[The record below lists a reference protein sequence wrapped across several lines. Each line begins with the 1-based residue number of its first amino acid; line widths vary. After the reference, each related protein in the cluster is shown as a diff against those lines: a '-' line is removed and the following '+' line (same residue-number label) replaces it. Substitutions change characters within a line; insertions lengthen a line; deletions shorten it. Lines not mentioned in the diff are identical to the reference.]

1 MRCQESHSR
10 LNQVLKSINRKTEK
24 MNFRHYIYCTV
35 VAFGV
40 LSLASCVTKKYEK
53 PAVISTDLY
62 REVTNQDSA
71 SLADLNWK
79 VLFADANLQNLIEE
93 GLKENLDLKQAIER
107 IRVAEATLYQSRS
120 ALLPSLTADVS
131 ATDAKQSTAALNF
144 PPGININTETQTYRA
159 QLSTSWEADIWGK
172 LSSAK
177 RSAYATLLQT
187 DATKRAV
194 QTQLIANIANTYYN
208 LLALDKQLSITQ
220 QTIKIR
226 ASDVETMKALK
237 EGAIVNGAAV
247 VQSEA
252 NLYAAQVT
260 VPDLNRSIR
269 ESENALSILLG
280 KAVGTISR
288 SSLDQQVPYTELKT
302 GISAQLLRN
311 RPDIQAAEFAFR
323 STFEN
328 TNVAKASF
336 YPSLTLTA
344 SGGLSTLQLQNFFD
358 NSIFYNLIGGITQPI
373 FNKGINKARLK
384 TAQAQQQ
391 IAFYAFQQSLLTGGQ
406 EVSNALYN
414 FQTASEKEVT
424 RAKQIASLT
433 KAVDY
438 TKELLRYSSATNYT
452 DVLTSEQ
459 SLLNAQLSGIS
470 DRLQKLQSVVN
481 LYRALGGG
489 WK

>member
-1 MRCQESHSR
+1 
-10 LNQVLKSINRKTEK
+10 
-24 MNFRHYIYCTV
+24 MNLRHYIYYTLV
-35 VAFGV
+35 GISF
-40 LSLASCVTKKYEK
+40 LSLASCVTKKYET
-53 PAVISTDLY
+53 PPVLSDNLY
-62 REVTNQDSA
+62 RDVVTTDS
-71 SLADLNWK
+71 SSIADLSWK
-79 VLFADANLQNLIEE
+79 ALFSDAILQDLIEQ

-107 IRVAEATLYQSRS
+107 IKIAEATLNQSR
-120 ALLPSLTADVS
+120 AAFLPTLTGDLS

-159 QLSTSWEADIWGK
+159 QLSSSWEADIWGR
-172 LSSAK
+172 LGSAK
-177 RSAYATLLQT
+177 KSAYAALLQT

-226 ASDVETMKALK
+226 ESDVETMKALK

-260 VPDLNRSIR
+260 IPDLNRSIR
-269 ESENALSILLG
+269 ELENALSVLLAKSSG
-280 KAVGTISR
+280 IIAR
-288 SSLDQQVPYTELKT
+288 SSLDQQAPYVDLKT
-302 GISAQLLRN
+302 GVSTQLLQN
-311 RPDIQAAEFAFR
+311 RPDIQAAEFGFR
-323 STFEN
+323 SAFEN
-328 TNVAKASF
+328 TNVARASF

-344 SGGLSTLQLQNFFD
+344 TGGLSTLQLKNFFD

-373 FNKGINKARLK
+373 FNRGINKARLK
-384 TAQAQQQ
+384 TTEAQQQ
-391 IAFYAFQQSLLTGGQ
+391 IAFYNFQQSLLVGSQ

-459 SLLNAQLSGIS
+459 SLLNAQLNGIN

>member
-1 MRCQESHSR
+1 
-10 LNQVLKSINRKTEK
+10 
-24 MNFRHYIYCTV
+24 MNLRHYIYYTLV
-35 VAFGV
+35 GISF
-40 LSLASCVTKKYEK
+40 LSLASCVTKKYET
-53 PAVISTDLY
+53 PPVLSDNLY
-62 REVTNQDSA
+62 RDVVTTDS
-71 SLADLNWK
+71 SSIADLSWK
-79 VLFADANLQNLIEE
+79 ALFSDAILQDLIEQ

-107 IRVAEATLYQSRS
+107 IKIAEATLNQSR
-120 ALLPSLTADVS
+120 AAFLPTLTGDLS

-159 QLSTSWEADIWGK
+159 QLSSSWEADIWGR
-172 LSSAK
+172 LGSAK
-177 RSAYATLLQT
+177 KSAYAALLQT

-226 ASDVETMKALK
+226 ESDVETMKALK

-260 VPDLNRSIR
+260 IPDLNRSIR
-269 ESENALSILLG
+269 ESENALSVLLA
-280 KAVGTISR
+280 KSSGTIAR
-288 SSLDQQVPYTELKT
+288 SSLDQQAPYVDLKT
-302 GISAQLLRN
+302 GVSTQLLQN
-311 RPDIQAAEFAFR
+311 RPDIQAAEFGFR
-323 STFEN
+323 SAFEN
-328 TNVAKASF
+328 TNVARASF

-344 SGGLSTLQLQNFFD
+344 TGGLSTLQLKNFFD

-373 FNKGINKARLK
+373 FNRGLNKARLR
-384 TAQAQQQ
+384 TTEAQQQ
-391 IAFYAFQQSLLTGGQ
+391 IAFYNFQQSLLVGSQ

-459 SLLNAQLSGIS
+459 SLLNAQLNGIN